1 MISIMQPYYL
11 PFIGYFQLINKVDKF
26 IIYDDVQFEKSGYLT
41 SNKVKN
47 ENLILFIK
55 NRNKVSIIKEKF
67 LASEMKNYVNKLRK
81 KLMQNYVLF
90 NKDIFDKLF
99 QIPEDFNYFNFIFSQ
114 IKYVCKLLDI
124 KTELLISS
132 KVVDTINLKS
142 HEKIFAICKKVNDMD
157 YVNPTSGRKLYDKK
171 LDLFKKNKINLNYF
185 SYRPYINEL
194 KDDFSIL
201 HLLFTYKIS
210 EIKKSLIF

>member
-26 IIYDDVQFEKSGYLT
+26 VIFNDIKFEKSGFFT
-41 SNKVKN
+41 SNKIKN
-47 ENLILFIK
+47 TNLILFIK
-55 NRNKVSIIKEKF
+55 NRNKVSTIQEKF
-67 LASEMKNYVNKLRK
+67 FSLEMNNYINKLRK
-81 KLMQNYVLF
+81 NLIQNYAFF
-90 NKDIFDKLF
+90 NRDIFDKLF
-99 QIPEDFNYFNFIFSQ
+99 QISEDFNYFNFIFNQ

-132 KVVDTINLKS
+132 KVVDTSNLKS
-142 HEKIFAICKKVNDMD
+142 HEKIFAICKKMNDFN
-157 YVNPTSGRKLYDKK
+157 YINPISGRKLYDKK
-171 LDLFKKNKINLNYF
+171 IDLFKKNKINLNYF
-185 SYRPYINEL
+185 SYHPYINGY

-210 EIKKSLIF
+210 EIKKSLLV

>member
-26 IIYDDVQFEKSGYLT
+26 VIFNDIKFEKSGFLT
-41 SNKVKN
+41 SNKIKN
-47 ENLILFIK
+47 TNLILFIK
-55 NRNKVSIIKEKF
+55 NRNKVSTIQEKF
-67 LASEMKNYVNKLRK
+67 LASEMKDYINKLRK
-81 KLMQNYVLF
+81 NLMQNYALF

-157 YVNPTSGRKLYDKK
+157 YFNPISGRKLYDKK
-171 LDLFKKNKINLNYF
+171 LDLFKKNNINLNYF
-185 SYRPYINEL
+185 SYHPYINEH

-210 EIKKSLIF
+210 EIKRSLLV

>member
-26 IIYDDVQFEKSGYLT
+26 IIFDDVKFEKSGYFT
-41 SNKVKN
+41 SNKIKN
-47 ENLILFIK
+47 SNLILFIK
-55 NRNKVSIIKEKF
+55 NRNKVSIIKKKI
-67 LASEMKNYVNKLRK
+67 LAPEMKNYVNKLK
-81 KLMQNYVLF
+81 KSLTQNYPFF
-90 NKDIFDKLF
+90 NESIFDKLY

-132 KVVDTINLKS
+132 EVADTISLKS

-157 YVNPTSGRKLYDKK
+157 YVNPISGRKLYDNK

-185 SYRPYINEL
+185 SYHPYINEH

>member
-1 MISIMQPYYL
+1 MQPYYL

-26 IIYDDVQFEKSGYLT
+26 VIYDDVQFEKAGFST
-41 SNKVKN
+41 SNKIKN
-47 ENLILFIK
+47 KNLILFIK

-67 LASEMKNYVNKLRK
+67 LDPEMKNYIDKLREN
-81 KLMQNYVLF
+81 LIQNYPLF

-99 QIPEDFNYFNFIFSQ
+99 HIPEDLNYFNFIFNQ
-114 IKYVCKLLDI
+114 IRYVCKLLDI

-157 YVNPTSGRKLYDKK
+157 YVNPISGKKLYDKNQ
-171 LDLFKKNKINLNYF
+171 DLFKKNKINLNYF
-185 SYRPYINEL
+185 SYHPHINKH
-194 KDDFSIL
+194 KDDLSIL

-210 EIKKSLIF
+210 EIKSSLLV

>member
-26 IIYDDVQFEKSGYLT
+26 IVFDDVKFEKSGYFT
-41 SNKVKN
+41 SNKIKN
-47 ENLILFIK
+47 SNLILFIK
-55 NRNKVSIIKEKF
+55 NRNKVSIIKEKL
-67 LASEMKNYVNKLRK
+67 LAPEMKNYVNKLK
-81 KLMQNYVLF
+81 KNLAQNYAFF
-90 NKDIFDKLF
+90 NESIFDKLF
-99 QIPEDFNYFNFIFSQ
+99 QIPEDFNYFNFIFNQ

-157 YVNPTSGRKLYDKK
+157 YVNPISGRKLYDKK

-185 SYRPYINEL
+185 SYHPYINEH

-201 HLLFTYKIS
+201 HLIFTYKIS
-210 EIKKSLIF
+210 AIKKSLLS

>member
-1 MISIMQPYYL
+1 MQPYYL

-26 IIYDDVQFEKSGYLT
+26 VIYDDVQFEKAGFST
-41 SNKVKN
+41 SNKIKN
-47 ENLILFIK
+47 KNLILFIK

-67 LASEMKNYVNKLRK
+67 LDPEMKNYIDKLREN
-81 KLMQNYVLF
+81 LIQNYPLF

-99 QIPEDFNYFNFIFSQ
+99 HIPEDLNYFNFIFNQ
-114 IKYVCKLLDI
+114 IRYVCKLLDI

-157 YVNPTSGRKLYDKK
+157 YVNPISGKNYTIKIKIYLKKIKL
-171 LDLFKKNKINLNYF
+171 I
-185 SYRPYINEL
+185 
-194 KDDFSIL
+194 
-201 HLLFTYKIS
+201 
-210 EIKKSLIF
+210 

>member
-1 MISIMQPYYL
+1 MQPYYL
-11 PFIGYFQLINKVDKF
+11 PFLGYFQLINKVDKF
-26 IIYDDVQFEKSGYLT
+26 IIFDDIKFEKSGYLT
-41 SNKVKN
+41 SNKIKN
-47 ENLILFIK
+47 SKLILFIK

-81 KLMQNYVLF
+81 NLMQNYVFF
-90 NKDIFDKLF
+90 NEDIFNKLF
-99 QIPEDFNYFNFIFSQ
+99 QIPNNLSYFDFIFNQ

-132 KVVDTINLKS
+132 KIIDTTNAKS

-157 YVNPTSGRKLYDKK
+157 YVNPISGKKLYNKK
-171 LDLFKKNKINLNYF
+171 IDLFKKNKINLNYF
-185 SYRPYINEL
+185 SYHPYLKNN

-210 EIKKSLIF
+210 EIKSSLFV

>member
-1 MISIMQPYYL
+1 MIAIMQPYYL

-26 IIYDDVQFEKSGYLT
+26 IIYDDVQFEKARFLT
-41 SNKVKN
+41 SNKIKN
-47 ENLILFIK
+47 KNLILFIK

-67 LASEMKNYVNKLRK
+67 LAPEMKDYINKLREN
-81 KLMQNYVLF
+81 LVQNYPLF

-99 QIPEDFNYFNFIFSQ
+99 HIPEDFNYFNFIFSQ

-132 KVVDTINLKS
+132 KIIDTANLKS
-142 HEKIFAICKKVNDMD
+142 HEKIFAIYKKMDDMD
-157 YVNPTSGRKLYDKK
+157 YVNPISGRKLYDKNK
-171 LDLFKKNKINLNYF
+171 YLFEKNKINLNYF
-185 SYRPYINEL
+185 TYYPYINGHG
-194 KDDFSIL
+194 DDFSIL

-210 EIKKSLIF
+210 EIKLSLLV

>member
-26 IIYDDVQFEKSGYLT
+26 IIYDDVQFNKAGFLT
-41 SNKVKN
+41 SNRIKN
-47 ENLILFIK
+47 KNLIVLIK
-55 NRNKVSIIKEKF
+55 NRKKISIIKEKF
-67 LASEMKNYVNKLRK
+67 LSVEMKDYINKLRQNLK
-81 KLMQNYVLF
+81 QNYVLF
-90 NKDIFDKLF
+90 NKDIFNDLF
-99 QIPEDFNYFNFIFSQ
+99 LIPEDLNYFNFIFNQ

-132 KVVDTINLKS
+132 KIIDTSNLKS

-157 YVNPTSGRKLYDKK
+157 YVNPISGRELYDKK
-171 LDLFKKNKINLNYF
+171 KDLFKENKINLNYF
-185 SYRPYINEL
+185 SYHPYINEH
-194 KDDFSIL
+194 KDDLSIL

-210 EIKKSLIF
+210 EIKSSLLV

>member
-11 PFIGYFQLINKVDKF
+11 PFIGYFQLINKVDTF
-26 IIYDDVQFEKSGYLT
+26 IIFDDVKFEKSGYFT
-41 SNKVKN
+41 SNKIKN
-47 ENLILFIK
+47 SNLILFIK
-55 NRNKVSIIKEKF
+55 NRNKISIIKEKI
-67 LASEMKNYVNKLRK
+67 LAPEMKNYVNKLK
-81 KLMQNYVLF
+81 KNLAQNYAFF
-90 NKDIFDKLF
+90 NESIFDKLY
-99 QIPEDFNYFNFIFSQ
+99 QIPEDFNYFNFIFNQ

-132 KVVDTINLKS
+132 KVADTINLKS
-142 HEKIFAICKKVNDMD
+142 HEKIFAICKKVNDKD
-157 YVNPTSGRKLYDKK
+157 YVNPISGRKLYDKK

-185 SYRPYINEL
+185 SYHPYINQH
-194 KDDFSIL
+194 KDDFSVL